1 MNAKHSILIALC
13 LLCSSAASA
22 QSKLFDKYA
31 GMDNVTSVY
40 ISKAMFNM
48 MPVIGDIGL
57 SLTNLKGKVESLQLV
72 SSEQQERI
80 VQMRKD
86 FSRIV
91 EGKHQELIRVRD
103 GKTRVTFY
111 ADMNNN
117 HVKDLLMLADTDS
130 SFTVIQ
136 ILGNFTLKD
145 IQNITAEMDK
155 P

>member
-40 ISKAMFNM
+40 ISNAMFNM

-72 SSEQQERI
+72 SSEQQEPHVRQSLLI
-80 VQMRKD
+80 GAVQ
-86 FSRIV
+86 
-91 EGKHQELIRVRD
+91 
-103 GKTRVTFY
+103 
-111 ADMNNN
+111 
-117 HVKDLLMLADTDS
+117 S
-130 SFTVIQ
+130 SAGSNWGIK
-136 ILGNFTLKD
+136 IL
-145 IQNITAEMDK
+145 
-155 P
+155 